1 LAGLRSSLTVVS
13 RKHILFQLG
22 VYMVRDIVRAK
33 DAQDINELTT
43 WVKKG
48 KSRGE
53 KTQRFKEASTI
64 DFYWSSFKTDEELR
78 SLETAL
84 EL

>member
-1 LAGLRSSLTVVS
+1 
-13 RKHILFQLG
+13 
-22 VYMVRDIVRAK
+22 MVRDIIRAK

-48 KSRGE
+48 KT
-53 KTQRFKEASTI
+53 KVDKVQRLKEAATI

-78 SLETAL
+78 SLEIAL